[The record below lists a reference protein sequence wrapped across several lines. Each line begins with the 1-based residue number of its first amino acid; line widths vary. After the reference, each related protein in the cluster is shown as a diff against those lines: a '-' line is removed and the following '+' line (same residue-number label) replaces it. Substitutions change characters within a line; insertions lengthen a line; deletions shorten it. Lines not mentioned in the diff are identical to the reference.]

1 MDKYITGVI
10 NTENNIENL
19 NKDYQKINNEL
30 LSFDPQSMMEII
42 QANLDP
48 SFYDEEK
55 YPDIKYYSLSNIN
68 NFNSFAKTFSMS
80 EDNKKK
86 YALINILINKDMEMA
101 QNAINMKNLLNI
113 NNLVNLLLNIYS
125 FKISRE
131 DAKKKYLKMN

>member
-1 MDKYITGVI
+1 MILILLLKHLVC
-10 NTENNIENL
+10 L
-19 NKDYQKINNEL
+19 KKI
-30 LSFDPQSMMEII
+30 
-42 QANLDP
+42 
-48 SFYDEEK
+48 
-55 YPDIKYYSLSNIN
+55 
-68 NFNSFAKTFSMS
+68 
-80 EDNKKK
+80 KKK

>member
-1 MDKYITGVI
+1 
-10 NTENNIENL
+10 
-19 NKDYQKINNEL
+19 
-30 LSFDPQSMMEII
+30 
-42 QANLDP
+42 
-48 SFYDEEK
+48 
-55 YPDIKYYSLSNIN
+55 
-68 NFNSFAKTFSMS
+68 MS

-131 DAKKKYLKMN
+131 DAKKKNI